1 MKFKI
6 ILLALFCI
14 ICLLSSGASVLGY
27 NDTNGTSDVKD
38 QTYVRLLKLD
48 RSISELYAQGND
60 SHKQA
65 AYKTLQNIKNQLNNI
80 ELLQYGTVT
89 AWKQMKQDV
98 LTIEQGIIKNEP
110 NVVWR
115 EPISSLLLAS
125 DALLQDEHGP
135 WLQYESVLLD
145 DLQSIRR
152 ASSFTITDNKKTNA
166 VVAHLTIFK
175 QRVDRMQTAAYMVGD
190 ELRMTELIQRT
201 DQLNDF
207 FEESSQVTWT
217 PQQFKEI
224 ESAINNI
231 EETIHT
237 LFAQAE
243 ETITVPVVSASS
255 GWNPTTLALLIGAL
269 ISGLLTFTAYR
280 KYKQAPYGVKKV

>member
-6 ILLALFCI
+6 ILLALFCM

-27 NDTNGTSDVKD
+27 TDTLGTSDDKD
-38 QTYVRLLKLD
+38 LSYTLLLKLD
-48 RSISELYAQGND
+48 RSISELYTEGND

-98 LTIEQGIIKNEP
+98 LTIEQGIINNEP

-115 EPISSLLLAS
+115 GPISSLLLAS
-125 DALLQDEHGP
+125 DALLQAEHGP

-152 ASSFTITDNKKTNA
+152 SSASTISNDKKTNA
-166 VVAHLTIFK
+166 VIAQLTIFK

-190 ELRMTELIQRT
+190 EMRMTELLQRT
-201 DQLNDF
+201 DQLSGF
-207 FEESSQVTWT
+207 FRDTSQVTWT
-217 PQQFKEI
+217 SQQFKEI
-224 ESAINNI
+224 ESAIHNI

>member
-6 ILLALFCI
+6 VLLALFCI

-27 NDTNGTSDVKD
+27 SDNRTSDVD
-38 QTYVRLLKLD
+38 DPSYARLLKLD
-48 RSISELYAQGND
+48 RSISELYAEGNE

-65 AYKTLQNIKNQLNNI
+65 AYKTVKNIKNQLNQPQ
-80 ELLQYGTVT
+80 LLRYGTAT

-98 LTIEQGIIKNEP
+98 LAIEEGIVNNKP
-110 NVVWR
+110 NVIWR

-125 DALLQDEHGP
+125 DALLQAEHGP

-145 DLQSIRR
+145 DLQSIRK
-152 ASSFTITDNKKTNA
+152 ATILTVPPDDKTKY
-166 VVAHLTIFK
+166 VIAHLTIFQ

-190 ELRMTELIQRT
+190 ELRMAELLQRT
-201 DQLNDF
+201 LQLNGF
-207 FEESSQVTWT
+207 FEEASQVTWT
-217 PQQFKEI
+217 PQQAKEI
-224 ESAINNI
+224 ETAINNI

-243 ETITVPVVSASS
+243 ETITVPIVDASS
-255 GWNPTTLALLIGAL
+255 GWNPTTLALLIGAF

-280 KYKQAPYGVKKV
+280 KYKQAPFGVKKV

>member
-6 ILLALFCI
+6 ILLALFCS
-14 ICLLSSGASVLGY
+14 ICLLYSGASVLGY
-27 NDTNGTSDVKD
+27 SGVDRTSDMMD
-38 QTYVRLLKLD
+38 SSYTRLLKLD
-48 RSISELYAQGND
+48 QSISELYAQGNE

-65 AYKTLQNIKNQLNNI
+65 AYKTLQNIKKQLNNT
-80 ELLQYGTVT
+80 ELLRYGTVT

-98 LTIEQGIIKNEP
+98 LTIEQAIINNEP

-145 DLQSIRR
+145 DLRSIKTTS
-152 ASSFTITDNKKTNA
+152 ASTISNNKKTNA
-166 VVAHLTIFK
+166 VIAQLTIFG

-190 ELRMTELIQRT
+190 EMRMTELQLRS
-201 DQLNDF
+201 DQLNRF
-207 FEESSQVTWT
+207 FKDGTQVTWT

-224 ESAINNI
+224 ETAISNV